1 MSRFFDQFEEI
12 IGAGLLAVMA
22 VFAFL
27 NVLTRYFIQYSF
39 AFTEEIEVALL
50 VWLTMLGASAGF
62 RRGMHLGFT
71 FLAEKFPAS
80 ARKIFTV
87 LSALLGIIVFFLL
100 LWFGIGQIG
109 QELQLQITTE
119 ALGIP
124 QWIYTL
130 ALPIGSVLIIFRIM
144 EATFR
149 VLRRK
154 AD

>member
-1 MSRFFDQFEEI
+1 
-12 IGAGLLAVMA
+12 L
-22 VFAFL
+22 
-27 NVLTRYFIQYSF
+27 
-39 AFTEEIEVALL
+39 
-50 VWLTMLGASAGF
+50 
-62 RRGMHLGFT
+62 
-71 FLAEKFPAS
+71 
-80 ARKIFTV
+80 
-87 LSALLGIIVFFLL
+87 
-100 LWFGIGQIG
+100 FGIGQIG

>member
-1 MSRFFDQFEEI
+1 M
-12 IGAGLLAVMA
+12 LAVMA

-80 ARKIFTV
+80 ARKIFIV
-87 LSALLGIIVFFLL
+87 LSALLSIIVFVLL
-100 LWFGIGQIG
+100 LLFGIGQIG

-149 VLRRK
+149 ALRRK

>member
-1 MSRFFDQFEEI
+1 LSRFFDQFEEI
-12 IGAGLLAVMA
+12 LGAGLLAVMA

-71 FLAEKFPAS
+71 FLAEQFPVS
-80 ARKIFTV
+80 ARKIFIV
-87 LSALLGIIVFFLL
+87 LSALLGIIVFVLL
-100 LWFGIGQIG
+100 LLFGIGQIG

-149 VLRRK
+149 ALQRK

>member
-1 MSRFFDQFEEI
+1 LSRFFDQFEEI
-12 IGAGLLAVMA
+12 LSAGLLAVMA
-22 VFAFL
+22 VLAFL

-50 VWLTMLGASAGF
+50 VWLTMLGAAAGF

-71 FLAEKFPAS
+71 FLAERFSAS
-80 ARKIFTV
+80 ARKIFIV
-87 LSALLGIIVFFLL
+87 LSALLGIIVFVLL
-100 LWFGIGQIG
+100 IWFGIGQVG
-109 QELQLQITTE
+109 QELPLQITTE

-144 EATFR
+144 EATLR
-149 VLRRK
+149 ALRRK